1 MTRGVPHPVEL
12 RAEAVA
18 AVLAGAALADVARR
32 YGISEGTLGNWLA
45 AIDDERSN
53 PVGTA
58 DARDLEQP
66 DLGELIYELI
76 TDHISAIHVQLQAAS
91 RPDWLAK
98 QPAADVAQLLGTERD
113 TLLRLL
119 AGLRR
124 VDDQRELAEPA
135 SAAPGAADH
144 DQ

>member
-32 YGISEGTLGNWLA
+32 YGISKGTLGNWLA
-45 AIDDERSN
+45 QNE
-53 PVGTA
+53 VGTIGTP
-58 DARDLEQP
+58 DAPDET
-66 DLGELIYELI
+66 DLGELIYGLI
-76 TDHISAIHVQLQAAS
+76 TEHITAISAQLQAAS
-91 RPDWLAK
+91 RPEWLR
-98 QPAADVAQLLGTERD
+98 QQSAADLGQLLGAERD

-124 VDDQRELAEPA
+124 VDDQRELAQPA
-135 SAAPGAADH
+135 SAAPSATDH
-144 DQ
+144 DH